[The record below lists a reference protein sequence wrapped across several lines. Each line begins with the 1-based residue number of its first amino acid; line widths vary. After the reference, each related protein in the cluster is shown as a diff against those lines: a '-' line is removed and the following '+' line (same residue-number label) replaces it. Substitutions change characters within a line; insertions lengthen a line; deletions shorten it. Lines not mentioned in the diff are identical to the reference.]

1 MNKLFYIAV
10 VLLFVVS
17 AGAFAQT
24 PPGGEKPSVATGDVV
39 SANAGKIV
47 LQTKDGDLDISYTEK
62 TEFKKVAPDN
72 PSLKAATSSTA
83 AEIGAGDKLVISGF
97 YATDKRSLAART
109 VYLMSKAAIAQK
121 QAKDSEEWK
130 TRGISGRVISVD
142 QLTRQIKI
150 EVRTLTGVSD
160 TVLTPKDGV
169 KFLRYAPNSVQYNEA
184 KDSSILEVQP
194 GDMLRAVGDKSAD
207 GASFAAEEVITGAF
221 RTVAGTVKTIDAAK
235 NEIVITDLQTKKDV
249 TISLASASMLKRFP
263 EEMARMLAMRQMGGM
278 GQPGAAQGGLQGQ
291 PRPEGSRPGAA
302 PGGQGQPRPEG
313 MRPQGGEG
321 APGGQGRGGFG
332 GQRNSGGLD
341 EMLDRFPNITAAD
354 LKPGDMIAIS
364 CTKTNDVERLTAIKL
379 LAGVEP
385 FIRAAQAPTGSRR
398 GGQTQSLS
406 IPGLDGGDFPN

>member
-39 SANAGKIV
+39 STNAGKIV
-47 LQTKDGDLDISYTEK
+47 LQTKDGELDITYTEK

-72 PSLKAATSSTA
+72 PSLKAATASAA

-97 YATDKRSLAART
+97 YAADKKSLAART

-130 TRGISGRVISVD
+130 TRGISGRVVSVD
-142 QLTRQIKI
+142 QLTRQITV
-150 EVRTLTGVSD
+150 EVRTLTGASS

-169 KFLRYAPNSVQYNEA
+169 KFLRYAPNSVQYNDA

-207 GASFAAEEVITGAF
+207 GASFAAEEIITGAF
-221 RTVAGTVKTIDAAK
+221 RTVAGTVKSIDAAK

-263 EEMARMLAMRQMGGM
+263 EEMARMLVMRQMGGE
-278 GQPGAAQGGLQGQ
+278 GQPGAGPGGFQGQ
-291 PRPEGSRPGAA
+291 PRPEGSRPAGS
-302 PGGQGQPRPEG
+302 PGQGQPRPEG

-332 GQRNSGGLD
+332 GQRNGGGLD

-364 CTKTNDVERLTAIKL
+364 CSKTNDIDRLTAIKL

-385 FIRAAQAPTGSRR
+385 FIRAAQASTGQRR
-398 GGQTQSLS
+398 GGTQSLN